1 MGRASREIS
10 TQEVA
15 RLEALRRLA
24 LGGVHSLNNA
34 FAAAV
39 GEASFLREDRKHDP
53 VVVEACD
60 AILGSLDRCARITR
74 ALLSRRH
81 PTQAGSEDVD
91 LGRLLR
97 ELGSFLQETLGRGHS
112 LRLDLPEDLL
122 VVRGSPESVELALLT
137 LVHHV
142 AEAGG
147 AMTRLHISA
156 ESGGAE
162 VRIRL
167 EAETAAPAAPI
178 AEALRNPSLASDVMT
193 SVCLDAFGSLLHE
206 LDGCY
211 EARATAPKALAVC
224 VRLPSGK

>member
-1 MGRASREIS
+1 MGRASRGIS
-10 TQEVA
+10 AQEVA

-53 VVVEACD
+53 AVVEACD

-81 PTQAGSEDVD
+81 PTQGGSEEVD

-97 ELGSFLQETLGRGHS
+97 EIGSCLQETLGRSHS
-112 LRLDLPEDLL
+112 LRLDVPDDLL
-122 VVRGSPESVELALLT
+122 VVRGSPERVELALLT
-137 LVHHV
+137 LVHYV

-147 AMTRLHISA
+147 AMTRLHVAA
-156 ESGGAE
+156 ESGPEEAR
-162 VRIRL
+162 VRL
-167 EAETAAPAAPI
+167 QAETAEPAAPI
-178 AEALRNPSLASDVMT
+178 AAALRDPSLAADAIT
-193 SVCLDAFGSLLHE
+193 GVCLDAFGLLLRE
-206 LDGCY
+206 LDGSH

-224 VRLPSGK
+224 VRLPSAQ